1 MKDDDRQGAQDKEPA
16 GDDYASRYGTRED
29 FTESDIPPPKPHE
42 PPPRMLEYREMTKA
56 EQRQR
61 SRRWGRRA
69 RNEPP
74 QSIGSRVMSAVG
86 LIFVIIIFRG
96 LTNSNP
102 PEGHIDGSM
111 GGAIYHVPNLLIALA
126 IVSVIGGIFL
136 AIFRKK

>member
-1 MKDDDRQGAQDKEPA
+1 MKDDDPQGPRDKEPA
-16 GDDYASRYGTRED
+16 DNNYASRYGTRED
-29 FTESDIPPPKPHE
+29 FIESDIPPPKPNE
-42 PPPRMLEYREMTKA
+42 PPPKMLEYREMTKA

-61 SRRWGRRA
+61 ARRWGRRT

-74 QSIGSRVMSAVG
+74 QSIGSRIMTAIG
-86 LIFVIIIFRG
+86 LVFVIIIFRG
-96 LTNSNP
+96 LTKSNP

-111 GGAIYHVPNLLIALA
+111 GGFIYHVPNLLTALV

>member
-1 MKDDDRQGAQDKEPA
+1 
-16 GDDYASRYGTRED
+16 
-29 FTESDIPPPKPHE
+29 
-42 PPPRMLEYREMTKA
+42 
-56 EQRQR
+56 
-61 SRRWGRRA
+61 
-69 RNEPP
+69 
-74 QSIGSRVMSAVG
+74 MSAVG